1 MSNQFIIPNNP
12 TPKEI
17 IELTA
22 YATNTLALI
31 AEKLARYKNVLNE
44 AEDLLKQI
52 QSERLL
58 LYMEQYPKAN
68 QFKLKALVDVDIDV
82 KETKKVYKEAK
93 AKVIKVILTETEY
106 KTWDNRF
113 ICLRKIASIM
123 ETELKTIR

>member
-1 MSNQFIIPNNP
+1 MDNPFIIPTNP

-22 YATNTLALI
+22 CATNTLALVS
-31 AEKLARYKNVLNE
+31 EKLARYKNVMAD

-52 QSERLL
+52 QSEKLL
-58 LYMEQYPKAN
+58 SYMEQYPKAN
-68 QFKLKALVDVDIDV
+68 QLKLKALVDVDTDV
-82 KETKKVYKEAK
+82 QQTKSVYKEAK
-93 AKVIKVILTETEY
+93 AKVVLTEMEY

-123 ETELKTIR
+123 ETELKSIR

>member
-1 MSNQFIIPNNP
+1 MSNQFIIPTNP

-22 YATNTLALI
+22 CATNTLALI
-31 AEKLARYKNVLNE
+31 SEKLVRYKNVLNE
-44 AEDLLKQI
+44 AEDLLKQL
-52 QSERLL
+52 QSEKIL
-58 LYMEQYPKAN
+58 LYMEQYTKAN
-68 QFKLKALVDVDIDV
+68 QLKLKALVDVDIDI

-93 AKVIKVILTETEY
+93 AKVILTEAEY

-123 ETELKTIR
+123 ETELKSIR

>member
-93 AKVIKVILTETEY
+93 AKVILTETEY

-123 ETELKTIR
+123 ETELKSIR

>member
-68 QFKLKALVDVDIDV
+68 QLKLKALVDVDIDV

-93 AKVIKVILTETEY
+93 AKVILTETEY

-113 ICLRKIASIM
+113 VCLRKIASIM
-123 ETELKTIR
+123 ETEIKTIR

>member
-93 AKVIKVILTETEY
+93 AKVILTETEY

-123 ETELKTIR
+123 ETELKTTR

>member
-93 AKVIKVILTETEY
+93 AKVILTETEY

-113 ICLRKIASIM
+113 ICLRKIASII
-123 ETELKTIR
+123 ETELKSIR

>member
-1 MSNQFIIPNNP
+1 MDSPFIVPSNP

-22 YATNTLALI
+22 RATNTLALI

-68 QFKLKALVDVDIDV
+68 QLKLKALVDVDIDV

-93 AKVIKVILTETEY
+93 AKVMLTETEY

-123 ETELKTIR
+123 ETELKSIR

>member
-68 QFKLKALVDVDIDV
+68 QLKLKALVDVDIDV

-93 AKVIKVILTETEY
+93 AKVILTETEY

-123 ETELKTIR
+123 ETELKSIR

>member
-1 MSNQFIIPNNP
+1 MDSPFIIPSNP

-22 YATNTLALI
+22 CATNTLALI

-68 QFKLKALVDVDIDV
+68 QLKLKALVDVDIDV

-93 AKVIKVILTETEY
+93 AKVILTETEY

-113 ICLRKIASIM
+113 VCLRKIASIM
-123 ETELKTIR
+123 EIEIKTIR

>member
-58 LYMEQYPKAN
+58 LYMEQYPKAH

-93 AKVIKVILTETEY
+93 AKVILTETEY

>member
-93 AKVIKVILTETEY
+93 AKVILTETEY

>member
-1 MSNQFIIPNNP
+1 MDSPFIVPSNP

-22 YATNTLALI
+22 RATNTLALI

-58 LYMEQYPKAN
+58 LYIEQYPKAN
-68 QFKLKALVDVDIDV
+68 QLKLKALVDVDIDV
-82 KETKKVYKEAK
+82 KKTKKVYKEAK
-93 AKVIKVILTETEY
+93 AKVILTETEY

-113 ICLRKIASIM
+113 ICLRKIASII
-123 ETELKTIR
+123 ETELKSIR

>member
-1 MSNQFIIPNNP
+1 MDSPFIIPSNP

-22 YATNTLALI
+22 RATNTLALI

-68 QFKLKALVDVDIDV
+68 QLKLKALIDVDIDV

-93 AKVIKVILTETEY
+93 AKVILTETEY

-123 ETELKTIR
+123 ETELKSIR

>member
-22 YATNTLALI
+22 CVTNTLALI
-31 AEKLARYKNVLNE
+31 SEKLARYKNIMAD

-52 QSERLL
+52 QSEKLL
-58 LYMEQYPKAN
+58 LYMEQYPRAN
-68 QFKLKALVDVDIDV
+68 QLKLKALVDVDIDV

-93 AKVIKVILTETEY
+93 AKVILTETEY

>member
-1 MSNQFIIPNNP
+1 MDSPFIVPSNP

-22 YATNTLALI
+22 RATNTLALI
-31 AEKLARYKNVLNE
+31 AEKLARYKNILNE

-68 QFKLKALVDVDIDV
+68 QLKLKALVDVDIDV

-93 AKVIKVILTETEY
+93 AKVILTETEY

-113 ICLRKIASIM
+113 VCLRKIASIM
-123 ETELKTIR
+123 ETELKSIR

>member
-1 MSNQFIIPNNP
+1 MDSPFIIPSNP

-22 YATNTLALI
+22 RATNTLALI
-31 AEKLARYKNVLNE
+31 AEKLARYKNILNE

-68 QFKLKALVDVDIDV
+68 QLKLKALVDVDIDV

-93 AKVIKVILTETEY
+93 AKVILTETEY

-123 ETELKTIR
+123 ETELKSIR

>member
-1 MSNQFIIPNNP
+1 MDSPFIVPSNP

-22 YATNTLALI
+22 RATNTLALI
-31 AEKLARYKNVLNE
+31 AEKLARYKNILNE

-68 QFKLKALVDVDIDV
+68 QLKLKALVDVDIDV

-93 AKVIKVILTETEY
+93 AKVILTETEY

-123 ETELKTIR
+123 ETELKSIR

>member
-1 MSNQFIIPNNP
+1 MSNQFIIPTNP

-22 YATNTLALI
+22 CATNTLALI
-31 AEKLARYKNVLNE
+31 SEKLVRYKNVLNG
-44 AEDLLKQI
+44 AEDLLKQL
-52 QSERLL
+52 QSEKIL
-58 LYMEQYPKAN
+58 LYMEQYPKVN
-68 QFKLKALVDVDIDV
+68 QLKLKALVDVDIDI

-93 AKVIKVILTETEY
+93 AKVILTEAEY

-123 ETELKTIR
+123 ETELKSIR

>member
-22 YATNTLALI
+22 CATNTLALV
-31 AEKLARYKNVLNE
+31 AEKLARYKNVLAD
-44 AEDLLKQI
+44 AEDYLKQI
-52 QSERLL
+52 QSEKLL

-68 QFKLKALVDVDIDV
+68 QLKLKALVDVDADV

-93 AKVIKVILTETEY
+93 AKVILTETEY

-113 ICLRKIASIM
+113 VCLRKIASIM
-123 ETELKTIR
+123 ETELKSIR

>member
-68 QFKLKALVDVDIDV
+68 QLKLKALVDVDIDV

-93 AKVIKVILTETEY
+93 AKVILTETEY

>member
-1 MSNQFIIPNNP
+1 MSNQFIIPTNP

-22 YATNTLALI
+22 CATNTLALI
-31 AEKLARYKNVLNE
+31 SEKLVRYKNVLNE
-44 AEDLLKQI
+44 AEDLLKQL
-52 QSERLL
+52 QSEKIL

-68 QFKLKALVDVDIDV
+68 QLKLKALVDVDIDV

-93 AKVIKVILTETEY
+93 AKVILTETEY

-123 ETELKTIR
+123 ETELKSIR

>member
-1 MSNQFIIPNNP
+1 MSNQFIIPTNP

-22 YATNTLALI
+22 CATNTLALI
-31 AEKLARYKNVLNE
+31 SEKLVRYKNVLNE
-44 AEDLLKQI
+44 VEDLLKQ
-52 QSERLL
+52 SEKIL

-68 QFKLKALVDVDIDV
+68 QLKLKALVDVDIDI

-93 AKVIKVILTETEY
+93 AKVILTEAEY

-123 ETELKTIR
+123 ETELKSIR

>member
-1 MSNQFIIPNNP
+1 MDSPFIVPSNP

-22 YATNTLALI
+22 RATNTLALI

-68 QFKLKALVDVDIDV
+68 QLKLKALVDVDIDV

-93 AKVIKVILTETEY
+93 AKVILTETEY

-123 ETELKTIR
+123 ETELKSIR

>member
-1 MSNQFIIPNNP
+1 MDSPFIIPSNP

-22 YATNTLALI
+22 RATNTLALI

-68 QFKLKALVDVDIDV
+68 QLKLKALVDVDIDV

-93 AKVIKVILTETEY
+93 AKVILTETEY

-123 ETELKTIR
+123 ETELKSIR

>member
-1 MSNQFIIPNNP
+1 MDSPFIVPSNP

-22 YATNTLALI
+22 RATNTLALI

-68 QFKLKALVDVDIDV
+68 QLKLKALVDVDIDV

-93 AKVIKVILTETEY
+93 AKVILTETEY

-113 ICLRKIASIM
+113 VCLRKIASIM
-123 ETELKTIR
+123 EIEIKTIR